1 MVDIKQVIVT
11 MLRRER
17 LSADL
22 DDSESKILL
31 DWLVDSIERLGKQ
44 SLGKSVIDIEVKKL
58 IEKARVLSKIVCLW
72 NKRKTNS
79 GCFQLL
85 ASSNLEDCIPTPNA
99 TSLELLES
107 LVSRT
112 KNKENENSS
121 NPQKI
126 AA

>member
-17 LSADL
+17 LTADL

-58 IEKARVLSKIVCLW
+58 FEKARVLSKIVCL
-72 NKRKTNS
+72 
-79 GCFQLL
+79 
-85 ASSNLEDCIPTPNA
+85 
-99 TSLELLES
+99 
-107 LVSRT
+107 
-112 KNKENENSS
+112 
-121 NPQKI
+121 
-126 AA
+126 